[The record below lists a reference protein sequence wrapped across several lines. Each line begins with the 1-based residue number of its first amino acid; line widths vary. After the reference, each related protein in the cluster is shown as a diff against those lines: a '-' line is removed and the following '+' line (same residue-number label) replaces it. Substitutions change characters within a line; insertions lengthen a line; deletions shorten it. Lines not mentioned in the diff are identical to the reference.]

1 MFDRLRAGSTVRKPV
16 RIIRITRRRK
26 LGLVLAAAAA
36 AAAVAVP
43 ASQIASAQTT
53 RATTVASP
61 AKPTI
66 VLVHGAWASTSSW
79 DAVIQ
84 RLQHLGYKVYAPPN
98 PLLGLT
104 YDDAYIADFLHSISG
119 PIVLV
124 GHSYGGAVI
133 TNAATGDKQVKA
145 LVYVDAFLP
154 NQGESVGQLVSAR
167 PGSCVAV
174 ADPTTIFRLV
184 PYPGAPAGAVDA
196 YLKQSVF
203 PNCIA
208 NGLPRSEQE
217 TLAVTQLPLTT
228 LALSQKSGVPAWKTI
243 PSWAVV
249 GTADHTIPPA
259 EQLFMAER
267 AHAHITEVNAPHVSM
282 ISNPGVVTNV
292 IVQAARATS

>member
-1 MFDRLRAGSTVRKPV
+1 V
-16 RIIRITRRRK
+16 RIARIARRRK
-26 LGLVLAAAAA
+26 LGVVLAAAAA
-36 AAAVAVP
+36 AAAVVVP
-43 ASQIASAQTT
+43 ASQIASAQTART
-53 RATTVASP
+53 AAATAVTAATAATSP
-61 AKPTI
+61 PKPTI

-79 DAVIQ
+79 NAVIE
-84 RLQHLGYKVYAPPN
+84 RLHHLGYMVDAPPN

-104 YDDAYIADFLHSISG
+104 YDDAYIRDFLHSISG

-154 NQGESVGQLVSAR
+154 ARGESVGQLVSAR

-184 PYPGAPAGAVDA
+184 PYPRAPAGAVDA

-208 NGLPRSEQE
+208 NGLPRSEQR

-259 EQLFMAER
+259 EQMFMAER
-267 AHAHITEVNAPHVSM
+267 AHAHITRVHAPHVSM
-282 ISNPGVVTNV
+282 ISNPGVVTRV
-292 IVQAARATS
+292 IVRAARATS

>member
-1 MFDRLRAGSTVRKPV
+1 MFNRLTADSTARKPGG
-16 RIIRITRRRK
+16 IIRISRRGK

-36 AAAVAVP
+36 AVTVAVP
-43 ASQIASAQTT
+43 ASQIASAQTA
-53 RATTVASP
+53 RATIVTSLP
-61 AKPTI
+61 KPTI

-79 DAVIQ
+79 DGFIQ
-84 RLQHLGYKVYAPPN
+84 RLQHLGYKVYAPAN

-104 YDDAYIADFLHSISG
+104 YDDAYISDFLHSISG

-174 ADPTTIFRLV
+174 SDPATIFRLV

-196 YLKQSVF
+196 YLKQNVF

-208 NGLPRSEQE
+208 NGLPRSEQQ

-259 EQLFMAER
+259 EQMFMAER
-267 AHAHITEVNAPHVSM
+267 AHAHITQVNAGSITCP
-282 ISNPGVVTNV
+282 
-292 IVQAARATS
+292 ATSLWLPS